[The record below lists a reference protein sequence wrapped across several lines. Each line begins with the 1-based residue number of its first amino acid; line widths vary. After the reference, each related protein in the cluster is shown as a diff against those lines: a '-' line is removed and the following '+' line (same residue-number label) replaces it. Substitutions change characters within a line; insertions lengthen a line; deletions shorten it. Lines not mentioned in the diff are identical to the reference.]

1 MKKLAFIPTREQKNY
16 PITSYLEGAG
26 FEVHLLVNKKSIFA
40 AYTEALEEFSV
51 KPDDIVIL
59 CHDDIQVLTDKS
71 IFNMILETKLEDKNI
86 GFVGVAGTQLFLRS
100 GVWWEASAHI
110 GIRHALNP
118 LRGCVFH
125 GDSILDL
132 HPTFYGS
139 FGPVV
144 VMDGLFLAAKG
155 RTLLTIG
162 LSQPDYLPG
171 PWDFYDIL
179 YTFKAFKR
187 GLTNLVVPI
196 QILHQSHGEGIS
208 NDSWTVNREA
218 FVTKFTDHLPASTG

>member
-40 AYTEALEEFSV
+40 AYTEALEEFSAV
-51 KPDDIVIL
+51 FDI
-59 CHDDIQVLTDKS
+59 
-71 IFNMILETKLEDKNI
+71 
-86 GFVGVAGTQLFLRS
+86 
-100 GVWWEASAHI
+100 
-110 GIRHALNP
+110 IRHALNP

-179 YTFKAFKR
+179 YNSIYSK
-187 GLTNLVVPI
+187 L
-196 QILHQSHGEGIS
+196 
-208 NDSWTVNREA
+208 
-218 FVTKFTDHLPASTG
+218 